1 MFFFL
6 LFFLFFLFSVNEATN
21 TNMAATKTILPFQ
34 RHEIFEM
41 TLEQLEQLNLESFGD
56 LEFNSCDELTFKL
69 AWQHRDQLRR
79 EADERK
85 AAEWRARAKA
95 STSHPEEESGDDD
108 PLNNLTDAQRSMLAL
123 FTSERKI
130 KVTKTSTS
138 TVVVI
143 E

>member
-6 LFFLFFLFSVNEATN
+6 LFFLFFLFSVNEVTN
-21 TNMAATKTILPFQ
+21 TNMAATKTSLPFQ

-41 TLEQLEQLNLESFGD
+41 TLEQLEQLNLESLGD